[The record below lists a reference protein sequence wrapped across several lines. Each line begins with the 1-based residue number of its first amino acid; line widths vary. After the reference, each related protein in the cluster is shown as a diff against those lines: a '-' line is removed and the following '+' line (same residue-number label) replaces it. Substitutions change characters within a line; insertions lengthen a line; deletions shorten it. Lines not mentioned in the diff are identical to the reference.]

1 MPSLHRPIDDRD
13 LSNYPLKRIVIELQA
28 PKTATVNDMLQD
40 LDEIADRLRNG
51 ETDFAAEALFGYRV
65 AVGRAWRLS
74 SMKARVAAKPHR
86 PLEYAQR
93 SIPLRHHSSLRAV
106 HDCLLRSPRR

>member
-28 PKTATVNDMLQD
+28 PKNATVNDMLQD

-65 AVGRAWRLS
+65 AVGEG
-74 SMKARVAAKPHR
+74 VAALFH
-86 PLEYAQR
+86 ESAG
-93 SIPLRHHSSLRAV
+93 SSEAA
-106 HDCLLRSPRR
+106 SSS